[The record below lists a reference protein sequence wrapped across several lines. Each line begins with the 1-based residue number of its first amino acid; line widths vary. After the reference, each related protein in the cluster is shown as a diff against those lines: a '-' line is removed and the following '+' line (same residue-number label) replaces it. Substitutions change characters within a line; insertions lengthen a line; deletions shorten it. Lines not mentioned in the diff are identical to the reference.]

1 MGALGCESKSNQLKV
16 SIMNLVKY
24 EQDGLELWVDESA
37 GLAYAHMRAIA
48 RMFGLD
54 DTRTLRRR
62 LEGVAYEGV
71 KTAEVHTSQGMRMVA
86 LYPASVVFDLTLEFN
101 PELAKAMGSCGAN
114 VYMLGKAGYRVKAVE
129 AAPIVD
135 PVLLP
140 AQQSMAI
147 ANAIRHITDTLFDH
161 PRLTQI
167 LIDNS
172 MNTIIE
178 KRPILPAKVMRG
190 VVEIATEMGYKVDL
204 SSRTKLGKFIAKLGH
219 QSVKEPRLCNG
230 VTTMINCYED
240 TPELRESIAKYFS

>member
-1 MGALGCESKSNQLKV
+1 
-16 SIMNLVKY
+16 MNLVKY
-24 EQDGLELWVDESA
+24 EQDGLELWVEEST

-48 RMFGLD
+48 RMLGLNP
-54 DTRTLRRR
+54 TNGTLRGR
-62 LEGVAYEGV
+62 LEGVQKDMV
-71 KTAEVHTSQGMRMVA
+71 KTAEIHTAGGIQGVR
-86 LYPASVVFDLTLEFN
+86 LYPASVVFELAFEFN
-101 PELAKAMGSCGAN
+101 PKLAKAMGSCGAN
-114 VYMLGKAGYRVKAVE
+114 VYMLGKAGYQVKAVE
-129 AAPIVD
+129 PSGPIVD